1 MDASRIPFAGDV
13 LQCASAYLEAGLS
26 IIPIRPGDKR
36 PLIDW
41 AEFQNRQAT
50 AEEVER
56 WASSWPDMN
65 LAVVTGAI
73 SGVTVVD
80 LDGDAGRD
88 SAAAIPGW
96 PSTLTQRSPH
106 GSHCFFE
113 YQPGVRNAAGIMPGV
128 DIRGEGG
135 YVLVYPSALAD
146 GGTYAWVRRMP
157 LAPYPA
163 AILPAPPSS
172 SAAET
177 IVDNSPGWVTAALA
191 SGAAQGMR
199 NQTAARL
206 AGYFVARGIPE
217 DILIQTLRPFA
228 QACDPPF
235 SRVEL
240 ADTIHSVMRYRAK
253 AMAAGI
259 IDPPTRVRTRMGE
272 RFVWDEIGV
281 SIELRGI
288 RPDGDSYVAEM
299 TVDAMIPGVP
309 ARIHGP
315 TRFNLMSTQV
325 RSQVAKYL
333 TERLSLNW
341 AELLETVG
349 RLAIEG
355 VREGEPTILLRDAP
369 RIELGM
375 YAIDPLVLSTSP
387 TIWFSDGG
395 VGKSLLALAACCAMT
410 GHGHLVGMSA
420 TRQFNVAYLDWEW
433 EPAVHKQRMLQM
445 LGAAAAESPILYRR
459 MTAPLHDQVE
469 QLLLMIE
476 EHSIDFVVI
485 DSAGMACGDD
495 PETSR
500 TAIRFANAVRQLN
513 VGSLWLTHITKNGS
527 TDHPFGSVYWH
538 NTARSTWYLCRDETA
553 GPGASVIGFLNRKSN
568 SDGLHK
574 PLGFA
579 LTFDGGRIFIEPQAL
594 GDVPVLARK
603 LSMRDQI
610 LGALRHGALTLADLA
625 ERIDAPKATV
635 KSRLTEMRAAGQ
647 VVLEDGLWCPS
658 IGQQVDDALGD
669 ASPPP
674 AALAWSPAAVPVP
687 LMEDW

>member
-1 MDASRIPFAGDV
+1 MDASRLPFRGDV

-26 IIPIRPGDKR
+26 VIPIRPGDKK

-41 AEFQNRQAT
+41 AEFQTRRAT
-50 AEEVER
+50 ADEIEQ
-56 WASSWPDMN
+56 WSSTWPDMN
-65 LAVVTGAI
+65 LAVVTGEV

-88 SAAAIPGW
+88 SAASIPDW
-96 PSTLTQRSPH
+96 PSTLTQKSPH
-106 GSHCFFE
+106 GSHCFFAHE
-113 YQPGVRNAAGIMPGV
+113 PGVRNAAGILPGV

-135 YVLVYPSALAD
+135 YVLVFPSALSD
-146 GGTYAWVRRMP
+146 GGTYAWVRRVP

-163 AILPAPPSS
+163 AMLPGKATASV
-172 SAAET
+172 ADA
-177 IVDNSPGWVTAALA
+177 IVDNAPGWVTAALVN
-191 SGAAQGMR
+191 GAGQGAR

-206 AGYFVARGIPE
+206 AGYFVARGLPE
-217 DILIQTLRPFA
+217 DILLQVLHPFA
-228 QACDPPF
+228 KACDPPF

-325 RSQVAKYL
+325 RSQVSKYL
-333 TERLSLNW
+333 AERLQLNW

-369 RIELGM
+369 RAETGM
-375 YAIDPLVLSTSP
+375 YAIEPLVLSTSP

-410 GHGHLVGMSA
+410 GHGHLVGMTA
-420 TRQFNVAYLDWEW
+420 DRLYRVAYLDWEW

-445 LGAAAAESPILYRR
+445 LGSAAAESPILYRR

-476 EHSIDFVVI
+476 EHGIDFVVI

-495 PETSR
+495 PETSK

-538 NTARSTWYLCRDETA
+538 NTARSTWYLARDDSA
-553 GPGASVIGFLNRKSN
+553 GPGASVIGFFNKKSN

-579 LTFDGGRIFIEPQAL
+579 LTFDGGRIFIEPQLL

-603 LSMRDQI
+603 LTLRDQI
-610 LGALRHGALTLADLA
+610 LGALRHGPLTLGDLS
-625 ERIDAPKATV
+625 ERIDAPKSSV
-635 KSRLTEMRAAGQ
+635 KARLTEMRAGGQ
-647 VVLEDGLWCPS
+647 VGLEDGLWM
-658 IGQQVDDALGD
+658 VANVEDYRD
-669 ASPPP
+669 ASPPD
-674 AALAWSPAAVPVP
+674 AAPAWSPMAASVPTE
-687 LMEDW
+687 LDW